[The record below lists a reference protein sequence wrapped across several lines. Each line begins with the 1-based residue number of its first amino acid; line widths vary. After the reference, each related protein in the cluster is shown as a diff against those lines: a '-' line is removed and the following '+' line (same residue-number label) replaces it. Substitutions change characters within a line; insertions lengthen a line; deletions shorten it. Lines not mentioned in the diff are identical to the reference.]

1 MKRFSFRL
9 ERLRELRERAER
21 EQASVLGAAMREE
34 QRERDA
40 LARARAEYERIGEQ
54 AGQAAQSA
62 TLPAGTLRNLDL
74 ARDAAGVRIDA
85 AADAVK
91 EAQVRVG
98 EEQERYGEKRRDLR
112 VVEKLKEKRFEA
124 WKDDASRA
132 EQKDLDSV
140 ALRRHA
146 TPNEEKP

>member
-1 MKRFSFRL
+1 MKRFAFRL

-21 EQASVLGAAMREE
+21 EQASVLGAAMRDE
-34 QRERDA
+34 QRDRDA
-40 LARARAEYERIGEQ
+40 LSRAQADFERIGEQ

-85 AADAVK
+85 AAEAVK
-91 EAQVRVG
+91 QAQARVE
-98 EEQERYGEKRRDLR
+98 EEQDRYGEKRRDLR
-112 VVEKLKEKRFEA
+112 VVEKLKEKRFET
-124 WKDDASRA
+124 WKDDVSRA
-132 EQKDLDSV
+132 EQKDMDSV
-140 ALRRHA
+140 ALRRRT